1 MFYSQLVLSKKGAL
15 GKIWLAAHMGLEKK
29 GSKPMIMQTNIPES
43 VNEIENPPQNV
54 PLALRVSGHLL
65 LGVVRIFSK
74 KVVYLLTDCSDA
86 LTKIKDAFKQPGNV
100 ELAPGAGVKGYHELT
115 RGTELADEDELDP
128 ELMPS
133 MDYDDEDQQLEG
145 IHLEDE
151 EEFGAGLTGI
161 DPAFAEEE
169 EDDEHFGATSKFE
182 HFFRKPSAEVEDEDE
197 GARGGKRARKSREPD
212 VAAAAA
218 AAAEEEEDDLPPI
231 EMSRRE
237 ERKSME
243 RRTDEDEELLQQVEE
258 DEDALGPNAFGFG
271 GEEEAGLG
279 PMEAEEGEE
288 GEEGEEE
295 GEEPDSLAPV
305 MQDAPPARGARAAA
319 ADKAA
324 GGAAQAKLPPKGKPK
339 RKMVLDVETMISTE
353 QIRKQLT
360 DPMELRKITR
370 DFDAEEAAHAAAA
383 TREDEWDPF
392 AGPLRGL
399 SYLPRGAET
408 FACFRPNAPRVAPK
422 KARFSDAVDVASGRA
437 AKQPAAAAAAAA
449 ASASASASA
458 ALDDE
463 DDAPEQFRSADT
475 PGRGPTAA
483 VHARASLEP
492 LPSGGRGSFGAVP
505 MGDDE
510 EEPMPFDDEEEPLDD
525 EEEGLG
531 TMEAP
536 DAFGAEYMAPSDEP
550 EVDTGFDPKLKLPN
564 VAADNSSADVA
575 DGAGATQEDPK
586 HWNPRTRKMYEVL
599 AMAFDAAGDEPVSY
613 KAMIGNTCRSSKPS
627 SEKRK
632 IVAGC
637 FQEVLFLATHGLV
650 ELDQKRAYG
659 NLLIAKTE
667 LFADAAA

>member
-1 MFYSQLVLSKKGAL
+1 
-15 GKIWLAAHMGLEKK
+15 
-29 GSKPMIMQTNIPES
+29 
-43 VNEIENPPQNV
+43 
-54 PLALRVSGHLL
+54 
-65 LGVVRIFSK
+65 
-74 KVVYLLTDCSDA
+74 
-86 LTKIKDAFKQPGNV
+86 
-100 ELAPGAGVKGYHELT
+100 
-115 RGTELADEDELDP
+115 
-128 ELMPS
+128 
-133 MDYDDEDQQLEG
+133 
-145 IHLEDE
+145 
-151 EEFGAGLTGI
+151 
-161 DPAFAEEE
+161 
-169 EDDEHFGATSKFE
+169 
-182 HFFRKPSAEVEDEDE
+182 
-197 GARGGKRARKSREPD
+197 
-212 VAAAAA
+212 
-218 AAAEEEEDDLPPI
+218 
-231 EMSRRE
+231 
-237 ERKSME
+237 
-243 RRTDEDEELLQQVEE
+243 
-258 DEDALGPNAFGFG
+258 
-271 GEEEAGLG
+271 
-279 PMEAEEGEE
+279 
-288 GEEGEEE
+288 
-295 GEEPDSLAPV
+295 
-305 MQDAPPARGARAAA
+305 
-319 ADKAA
+319 
-324 GGAAQAKLPPKGKPK
+324 
-339 RKMVLDVETMISTE
+339 MVLDVETMISTE

-437 AKQPAAAAAAAA
+437 AKQPAAAAAAAS